1 MRRSPLPH
9 PSYGTFT
16 AAPNPWAYARDVTS
30 PTGANGANGPDAHG
44 GPVATATLWP
54 LDAGGFLG
62 PFGGAIV
69 STMLPELAAGLGT
82 SVATASSAL
91 TWYMV
96 PFAGLL
102 VVSGTLGSR
111 WGEARTV
118 RWAYLL
124 SVVGSLVCA
133 VAGSAIPFLA
143 GRVLQG
149 AANAFTTPLL
159 VAMITAFAPPS
170 RLGRS
175 LGTYASLSAAGQ
187 AFAPL
192 VGGLAAG
199 WDYRLAFAASALAAA
214 VLAVVSPVPRAT
226 RPGPGARRARPSRGA
241 GVDDGSRWR
250 PLRNRR
256 LARVA
261 VTALAMQLTAT
272 SLILL
277 SALIAS
283 DRFGLSPTTR
293 GLVVA
298 TFGLAGLAS
307 GRASGHL
314 ADRLGLI
321 RVGVTALVLLAAAAL
336 AATVTA
342 WLWLLVVTTTLAG
355 VSSTAVRVMVQTMA
369 LRSTPANPSGALSIA
384 LAVQFGG
391 TAIAPALLPLYD
403 ASPAAAGLVAAAAAL
418 LGAVVIGVRRP
429 TGAAPR

>member
-1 MRRSPLPH
+1 MRRSPLPE
-9 PSYGTFT
+9 PFYGTGGT
-16 AAPNPWAYARDVTS
+16 TSNLWAYARDVTS
-30 PTGANGANGPDAHG
+30 PPAPDAAG
-44 GPVATATLWP
+44 SPAAQALWP
-54 LDAGGFLG
+54 LYAGGFLG

-69 STMLPELAAGLGT
+69 STMLPELAAGLDT
-82 SVATASSAL
+82 SIATASSAL

-102 VVSGTLGSR
+102 VVSGTVGGR

-118 RWAYLL
+118 RWAYVL
-124 SVVGSLVCA
+124 SVVGSLVCV
-133 VAGSAIPFLA
+133 VAGSVVPFLA

-159 VAMITAFAPPS
+159 VAMITALAPPA

-199 WDYRLAFAASALAAA
+199 WDYRLAFGASALAAA
-214 VLAVVSPVPRAT
+214 VLAVVTPVPRAT
-226 RPGPGARRARPSRGA
+226 GAERGLASEA
-241 GVDDGSRWR
+241 GRDRVGTGTSRWR
-250 PLRNRR
+250 PLRNSR
-256 LARVA
+256 LARIG
-261 VTALAMQLTAT
+261 VTALGMQFTAT

-283 DRFGLSPTTR
+283 DRFGLTPTAR

-307 GRASGHL
+307 GRVSGHL
-314 ADRLGLI
+314 TDRFGLL
-321 RVGVTALVLLAAAAL
+321 RVGVSALALLAAAAI
-336 AATVTA
+336 AATVAGWLGILVAATA
-342 WLWLLVVTTTLAG
+342 LAG
-355 VSSTAVRVMVQTMA
+355 VSSTAVRVLVQTLA

-391 TAIAPALLPLYD
+391 TALAPALLPVYD
-403 ASPAAAGLVAAAAAL
+403 ASPTAAGLVAAAVSLAAAL
-418 LGAVVIGVRRP
+418 VIGVRP
-429 TGAAPR
+429 TSGAAPR